1 MSRLENTFSSLSAQG
16 RKALVTFMM
25 AGDPDVKTS
34 QSVLNG
40 LPASGADIIEIG
52 MPFTDPAADGLTIQ
66 QAGLRALA
74 AGMNLRGV
82 LRMVEAF
89 RAQNDTT
96 PIVLMGYVNPVFSY
110 GYADFAR
117 DAAKAGVDA
126 LIIVDLPPEED
137 APLRGEAAKRG
148 IDMIRLITPTTDAAR
163 LERVLDGAGG
173 FLYYVSVTGVTG
185 AAKASPDSLRA
196 HLEMILG
203 KAKIPVVVGFG
214 IKTPKDAQEM
224 SKIADGVVVGS
235 AIVEK
240 IKDIKPDA
248 PDYDSV
254 FAYISALS
262 GALSACGDIDSGAKS
277 GTV

>member
-1 MSRLENTFSSLSAQG
+1 MSRLETTFASLSAQG
-16 RKALVTFMM
+16 RKALVTFIM
-25 AGDPDVKTS
+25 AGDPDAKTS

-74 AGMNLRGV
+74 AGMNLRSV
-82 LRMVEAF
+82 LSMVEAF
-89 RAQNDTT
+89 RAQNNTT

-110 GYADFAR
+110 GFEAFAR

-137 APLRGEAAKRG
+137 APLRFEAQKHG
-148 IDMIRLITPTTDAAR
+148 IDMIRLITPTTDAVR

-185 AAKASPDSLRA
+185 SAKASPDSLRA
-196 HLEMILG
+196 HLEMIRG
-203 KAKIPVVVGFG
+203 KARIPVVVGFG

-240 IKDIKPDA
+240 IRDIKPHA
-248 PDYDSV
+248 PDYDPV
-254 FAYISALS
+254 FAYISTLS